1 MGKTGR
7 KDHRSASLA
16 RRQST
21 REVKQSFLIVCEGV
35 RTEPDYFKA
44 FRMTAATVKA
54 TGQAMNTTS
63 LLNKAISIRDADQKK
78 KRTYDQCW
86 VVFDKDDFPA
96 KDFNEAIALAERNG
110 FKVAYSNQAFEYWFL
125 LHFNLY
131 KGALHRS
138 NYPDML
144 SKLTG
149 IPYSKAEAFG
159 AIMYNRLLHLQP
171 QAIKNAAAVLS
182 EISHGNPAL
191 EESSTTV
198 HLLVEEL
205 NKYI

>member
-1 MGKTGR
+1 
-7 KDHRSASLA
+7 
-16 RRQST
+16 
-21 REVKQSFLIVCEGV
+21 
-35 RTEPDYFKA
+35 
-44 FRMTAATVKA
+44 MTLTK
-54 TGQAMNTTS
+54 
-63 LLNKAISIRDADQKK
+63 KK

-110 FKVAYSNQAFEYWFL
+110 FEVAYSNQAFEYWFL

-149 IPYSKAEAFG
+149 IPYSKTEAFG

>member
-1 MGKTGR
+1 MGKIDR

-63 LLNKAISIRDADQKK
+63 LVNKAISIRDADQKK

-131 KGALHRS
+131 KGTLHRS

-149 IPYSKAEAFG
+149 IPYSKTEAFG